1 MPAAN
6 YNFYIEQGS
15 AYKLTFLYT
24 DQNGSP
30 VDIRDYCVLM
40 QWLTNTGDAYIFSNK
55 YTGDDYDF
63 QSYANGSI
71 VLQLPARTTNT
82 YTFDS
87 FVYDLDLQEPTEQY
101 PGGGLTTYRL
111 STGTV
116 GIIKRNIPTSLPDCA
131 NVSSSVNNL
140 AKSCDNEC
148 NSLDI
153 YSVIYDGNSLTIP
166 DNNVIIDTINISDT
180 RLIDNIEVAINGL
193 NHNSPQDL
201 IFILSPPLGD
211 KILLSANSKIL
222 NYKSGFSFMFSNRAS
237 NGSYISNVVSGGL
250 CNIVDKTSV
259 ITYNEELLVSNIDG
273 LVGSSAVGDWEL
285 IVIDN
290 DPGVSGT
297 ISSWK
302 LIITYQP

>member
-1 MPAAN
+1 MAAAN

-24 DQNGSP
+24 DQNNSP

-40 QWLTNTGDAYIFSNK
+40 QWLTNTGDTYTFSNR

-63 QSYANGSI
+63 QSYADGSI
-71 VLQLPARTTNT
+71 ILQIPARITNT
-82 YTFDS
+82 YVFDS

-111 STGTV
+111 ATGSV
-116 GIIKRNIPTSLPDCA
+116 GMIKRNIPTSLPDCA

-148 NSLDI
+148 NNLDV
-153 YSVIYDGNSLTIP
+153 YSVIYNGNSLNIP
-166 DNNVIIDTINISDT
+166 DNSSISDT
-180 RLIDNIEVAINGL
+180 IIINDSRLIDNVEVAINGL
-193 NHNSPQDL
+193 NHDSPQDL
-201 IFILSPPLGD
+201 MFILAPPSGN

-250 CNIVDKTSV
+250 CNIADKTS
-259 ITYNEELLVSNIDG
+259 TTAYNGETLISNING
-273 LVGSSAVGDWEL
+273 LIGSSSVGNWQL
-285 IVIDN
+285 IVVDN

-297 ISSWK
+297 VSSWK
-302 LIITYQP
+302 LIVTYQP

>member
-1 MPAAN
+1 MPAIT
-6 YNFYIEQGS
+6 YNFAIEQGS

-24 DQNGSP
+24 DQNNNP

-40 QWLTNTGDAYIFSNK
+40 QWLTNTGQSYVFSNK
-55 YTGDDYDF
+55 YIGDDYDF
-63 QSYANGSI
+63 QSYADGSI
-71 VLQLPARTTNT
+71 VLQIPARVTNT
-82 YTFDS
+82 YVFDS

-111 STGTV
+111 ANGSV

-131 NVSSSVNNL
+131 NVVSSVNSL

-148 NSLDI
+148 GNLDI
-153 YSVIYDGNSLTIP
+153 YSVIYNGNSLNIP
-166 DNNVIIDTINISDT
+166 DDDSIIDTINISDT
-180 RLIDNIEVAINGL
+180 RLIDNVEVAINGL

-201 IFILSPPLGD
+201 TFILSPPSGD
-211 KILLSANSKIL
+211 KILLSASSKIL
-222 NYKSGFSFMFSNRAS
+222 NYKSGFSFMFSNRAA

-250 CNIVDKTSV
+250 CNIADKTSMT
-259 ITYNEELLVSNIDG
+259 TYNGEPLVGNIDG
-273 LVGSSAVGDWEL
+273 LIGSSAVGNWSL

-297 ISSWK
+297 IDSWK